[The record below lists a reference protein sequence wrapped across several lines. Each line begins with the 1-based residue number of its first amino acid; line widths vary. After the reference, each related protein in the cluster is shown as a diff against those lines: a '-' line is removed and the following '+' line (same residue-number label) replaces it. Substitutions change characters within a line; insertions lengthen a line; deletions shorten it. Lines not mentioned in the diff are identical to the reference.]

1 MGSSREIA
9 ELLARLFYLAKN
21 GHNIQWD
28 DRLVD
33 KVSRF
38 STNYTGQLTI
48 EIVQLRTVDVAI
60 TGVAENGMIR
70 KTEADVVSCS
80 LMVSQHVF
88 LMIARAANLW
98 SHNHRTCMIPSPCP
112 ARETYVLT
120 TFMKTN
126 PVLLRL
132 ATVGAWWL
140 LTLWVLRWLHQDV
153 GTITQMGTV
162 ELRDHSKGLLL

>member
-1 MGSSREIA
+1 M
-9 ELLARLFYLAKN
+9 
-21 GHNIQWD
+21 
-28 DRLVD
+28 D

-88 LMIARAANLW
+88 LMIARAANL
-98 SHNHRTCMIPSPCP
+98 
-112 ARETYVLT
+112 
-120 TFMKTN
+120 
-126 PVLLRL
+126 
-132 ATVGAWWL
+132 
-140 LTLWVLRWLHQDV
+140 
-153 GTITQMGTV
+153 
-162 ELRDHSKGLLL
+162 